1 MQGNDSSVKGS
12 APTPIPTKYR
22 LACDSCQQSKIRCDQ
37 ERPKCRR
44 CAKKGIECVYS
55 PARRAG
61 RPRTRNKSK
70 SSSGI
75 EHNTSTNLIGFS
87 RPTAEYG
94 ISTSTSDWIPPFAPL
109 SMPPACE
116 HYSRSS
122 SSSNTSTVASLT
134 QSTQIPNQDDLEL
147 CVYQQSVGDFMQGLL
162 DITSS
167 QCGTPKQTMSPE
179 FYIAPELLN
188 MDFGG
193 EPWEQQHQQQQ
204 ENEHHESTSTT
215 MSIDEGLPYFGLLT
229 PEDHQPLHHLDQH
242 QEDRQIPH
250 TTADHIESCNYT
262 ITTQQQVQ
270 PQVSQS
276 LDHGLPSTISC
287 NCVSILLDHMST
299 PFQGPSLSS
308 FSSVS
313 DALHTSRILIT
324 YCYTTIEC
332 PNACA
337 THPSAVLVICEAIA
351 RALNS
356 LRLGG
361 SSLWLPTL
369 APNQCQENDTSSRS
383 SSSPSSSLSSTSGG
397 NSNHIMLS
405 PSGLDEEHETLRCGT
420 LPIRGADR
428 RAVVRVLLVKRL
440 LEVQGVLERLRDR
453 LRTGLLVS
461 RDTQMMQKPLLLLCA
476 DVVGQFT
483 KKVAQRVETVKLQI

>member
-70 SSSGI
+70 SISGI

-87 RPTAEYG
+87 RPTTEYG
-94 ISTSTSDWIPPFAPL
+94 ISTSTSDWIPAFAPPSIL
-109 SMPPACE
+109 SACE

-122 SSSNTSTVASLT
+122 SSSNTSTVPSLT
-134 QSTQIPNQDDLEL
+134 QSTQIPNQDDLEF

-188 MDFGG
+188 MDFCG
-193 EPWEQQHQQQQ
+193 ESWEQKYQQQQ
-204 ENEHHESTSTT
+204 ENEQRKSTSTT
-215 MSIDEGLPYFGLLT
+215 ISIDERLPYFGLLT
-229 PEDHQPLHHLDQH
+229 PEDHQPLHHPDQH
-242 QEDRQIPH
+242 QEDRPILH
-250 TTADHIESCNYT
+250 TISDNIESGNYT
-262 ITTQQQVQ
+262 QKQVQ
-270 PQVSQS
+270 PQVSLP

-287 NCVSILLDHMST
+287 NCVSILLEHMST
-299 PFQGPSLSS
+299 PFHGPSLSS
-308 FSSVS
+308 FNSVS

-324 YCYTTIEC
+324 YCRTMIEC
-332 PNACA
+332 PNACS
-337 THPSAVLVICEAIA
+337 TRPSAVLVICEAIA

-356 LRLGG
+356 FRLGG
-361 SSLWLPTL
+361 SSLWPPTL
-369 APNQCQENDTSSRS
+369 APNQCQENGTSSPP

-405 PSGLDEEHETLRCGT
+405 PSVLDEEHETLCCGT
-420 LPIRGADR
+420 WPIRGADR

-453 LRTGLLVS
+453 LLTGLLVS
-461 RDTQMMQKPLLLLCA
+461 RDAPMMQKPLLSLCA

-483 KKVAQRVETVKLQI
+483 TKVAERVETVKLQI